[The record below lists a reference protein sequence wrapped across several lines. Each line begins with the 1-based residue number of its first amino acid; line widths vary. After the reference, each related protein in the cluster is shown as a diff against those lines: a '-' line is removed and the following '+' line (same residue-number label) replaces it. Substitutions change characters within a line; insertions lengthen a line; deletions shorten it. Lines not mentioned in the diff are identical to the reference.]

1 MSDFDTGDVVRLGCV
16 LKFNS
21 LFDIVNVLHVKIVSG
36 GGLAFAAFTLDV
48 QEYCDA
54 LYANISGRLSDLVTD
69 DRISIK
75 NVTQS
80 TVWGAIA
87 WDAFAGGINAGE
99 PTALQTACLAW
110 GRTSISRVQIR
121 KYLGPFTEADL
132 ADALWNSTARAAA
145 QNYIDYH
152 IVENLMGEGSVLQG
166 VAYSPS
172 LARATVALTGATSE
186 VPVTQ
191 RRRRQGRGS

>member
-1 MSDFDTGDVVRLGCV
+1 MADFDTGDVVRLGCV
-16 LKFNS
+16 MRFDE
-21 LFDIVNVLHVKIVSG
+21 LFDIVNALHVKIVSG

-48 QEYCDA
+48 QQYCDA
-54 LYANISGRLSDLVTD
+54 LYANISGRLSERVTD

-87 WDAFAGGINAGE
+87 WGAFTGGINVGD
-99 PTALQTACLAW
+99 PTALATALLAW
-110 GRTSISRVQIR
+110 GRTQISRVQIR
-121 KYLGPFTEADL
+121 KYLGVFTETDMEGAV
-132 ADALWNSTARAAA
+132 WNATARAAG

-152 IVENLMGEGSVLQG
+152 IVENLMDEGTVLQG

-172 LARATVALTGATSE
+172 LVRATPALTGATSAF
-186 VPVTQ
+186 PVTQ